1 MIRALYFFGSMHV
14 GFGFVGLSILYFG
27 GSIVD
32 YGAGAGFLVN
42 TPLAGFAADEYQALR
57 VDNPLD
63 FGGIFSFVKAL
74 GGMVYSL
81 VAFNY
86 EIVTSLTAADG
97 AWFWVAVLIRL
108 VGIGGTVWLGFE
120 LYQVITRSGLLQ
132 SNWGAAVVLGGMGIT
147 AALGIFGF
155 VFG

>member
-1 MIRALYFFGSMHV
+1 M
-14 GFGFVGLSILYFG
+14 
-27 GSIVD
+27 
-32 YGAGAGFLVN
+32 
-42 TPLAGFAADEYQALR
+42 
-57 VDNPLD
+57 DNPLD
-63 FGGIFSFVKAL
+63 FGGIFNFVTAL

-81 VAFNY
+81 VSFNY
-86 EIVTSLTAADG
+86 EIVTSLTAEDG

-108 VGIGGTVWLGFE
+108 VGVGGTNWLGFE

-132 SNWGAAVVLGGMGIT
+132 SNWGAAMVLGGMGIT